1 MEQIADKITPEMLVN
16 VEAYTTAMVVD
27 KWVGV
32 AWRII
37 AILFLLAIIWAV
49 IYGFIKDFKL

>member
-1 MEQIADKITPEMLVN
+1 MENMIDKITPEMLGN

-49 IYGFIKDFKL
+49 IYGFIKDFKD